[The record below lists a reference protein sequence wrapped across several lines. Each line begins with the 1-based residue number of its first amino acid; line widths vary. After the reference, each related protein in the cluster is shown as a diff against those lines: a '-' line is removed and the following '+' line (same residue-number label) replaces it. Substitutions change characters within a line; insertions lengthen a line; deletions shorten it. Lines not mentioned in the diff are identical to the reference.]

1 MKQKKNT
8 SKKSKDDMS
17 GRDERNSVVV
27 FPKGD
32 FDKGQYVLVKIK
44 DCTSSTL
51 LGDVVEICKPHL
63 TSN

>member
-1 MKQKKNT
+1 MC
-8 SKKSKDDMS
+8 

-32 FDKGQYVLVKIK
+32 FEKGQYVLVKIK

-51 LGDVVEICKPHL
+51 LGNVIEICKPH
-63 TSN
+63 TSLI